1 MIDILLVEDDKEIC
15 FILTELLKRNHYNVS
30 AYHNGIEAIEA
41 LSSKKYDL
49 MLLDLMLPDLP
60 GEKILFH
67 LKKHNNS
74 IPVIVI
80 SAKNQ
85 PEIRINL
92 LRSGADDYITK
103 PFYHEE
109 VLARIESVLRRCS
122 ESPQT
127 EYSFKDMGYT
137 LSKLYDV
144 ELLHRQALKLRTYIE
159 DALYPYIALQDCL
172 VVDMERIEDTP
183 IIYNTITQ
191 KVYENGQWSKQD
203 LDLHGKLLIYVKSS
217 PPMPAAT
224 EQINNGF

>member
-41 LSSKKYDL
+41 LSSKKIWFNVIRFDAS
-49 MLLDLMLPDLP
+49 PIAWWKNTISP
-60 GEKILFH
+60 KKNTTILFQ
-67 LKKHNNS
+67 LLLYL
-74 IPVIVI
+74 P
-80 SAKNQ
+80 KNQ

-127 EYSFKDMGYT
+127 EYSFKDIRINVDDHKVLVNNTELT
-137 LSKLYDV
+137 LTTTEYNLLQLLIKHPKQTFTKESLYQLIWGKDYISDDNTLNVHISKLRKKTRAY
-144 ELLHRQALKLRTYIE
+144 RKPSP
-159 DALYPYIALQDCL
+159 LYRYCMGNRL
-172 VVDMERIEDTP
+172 
-183 IIYNTITQ
+183 
-191 KVYENGQWSKQD
+191 
-203 LDLHGKLLIYVKSS
+203 
-217 PPMPAAT
+217 
-224 EQINNGF
+224 